1 MPHMTGTEP
10 ALPDQ
15 GFNIADWQDPA
26 PFKVKAQG
34 ISLEF
39 YPSGTDRLR
48 RLIELIEGAEHS
60 LKVCFYIFE
69 PDDAGARVRDTL
81 IAAAQRGVAVKLLVD
96 GFGAGAGAE
105 FFGPLTEAGGSYAKF
120 SPRWSQRYL
129 IRNHQKMVI
138 ADDDT
143 AMIGGFNVAHDYFAP
158 PDENGWHDLGL
169 TLRGDAVAGLAGWFG
184 QLEEWTSNP
193 KANWRAMRKMVKEW
207 DAGTGSVRWLIGG
220 PTRGWSSWAK
230 CVGNDLRHGKRLDMM
245 MAYFSP
251 SPSLLRR
258 IGRISKEGETRL
270 IMAGK
275 SDNGATLGA
284 TRALYGYLLRRGAQV
299 YEFQPCKLHAKII
312 VLDDA
317 VYVGSA
323 NFDMRSLFLNL
334 ELVLRIEDKQLAD
347 TMRAYLAKHV
357 PASKHITAQSHRRN
371 ATLANRIKWAVSWFL
386 VTVVDYTVTR
396 RLNLGL

>member
-1 MPHMTGTEP
+1 MTGTEP
-10 ALPDQ
+10 VVQ
-15 GFNIADWQDPA
+15 GENAEIAIWQDPV
-26 PFKVKAQG
+26 PFEAAVQG
-34 ISLEF
+34 LSFTF
-39 YPSGTDRLR
+39 YPSGRDRLE
-48 RLIELIEGAEHS
+48 RLLNLIGEAQS
-60 LKVCFYIFE
+60 SIKLCFYIFAH
-69 PDDAGARVRDTL
+69 DDTGIRVRDAL
-81 IAAAQRGVAVKLLVD
+81 VDAARRGVAVTLIID
-96 GFGAGAGAE
+96 SFGATAGDD
-105 FFGPLTEAGGSYAKF
+105 FFAVLTEAGGSYSKF

-129 IRNHQKMVI
+129 IRNHQKIVI
-138 ADDDT
+138 ADNET
-143 AMIGGFNVAHDYFAP
+143 AMIGGFNVEHDYFAP
-158 PDENGWHDLGL
+158 PEENGWHDLGL
-169 TLRGDAVAGLAGWFG
+169 TLTGEAVDGLVSWFD
-184 QLEEWTSNP
+184 QLERWTSDP
-193 KANWRAMRKMVKEW
+193 KANWRAMYRMIRQW

-220 PTRGWSSWAK
+220 PTQGWSSWAK
-230 CVGNDLRHGKRLDMM
+230 CVGQDLKHGEQLDMM

-258 IGRISKEGETRL
+258 IGRISKYGEARL
-270 IMAGK
+270 VMAGK

-284 TRALYGYLLRRGAQV
+284 TRALYSYLLKRGAQI
-299 YEFQPCKLHAKII
+299 YEFQPCKLHAKMI

-357 PASKHITAQSHRRN
+357 PVSEHITAESHRRD
-371 ATLANRIKWAVSWFL
+371 ATLAKRIKWAVSWFL